1 MRTPRQRGGA
11 AVIVFLLLGGAAEA
25 AAQLPSPARDAA
37 VDLLEV
43 VRSGDRSRIRTF
55 LESRFTAEFVAAHP
69 VDEYHVPVLASLGR
83 QVYGLEAEGVE
94 LGGPTEAT
102 MLLAG
107 PGRELELR
115 LAVEAEPP
123 HRIQQLGWGTPG
135 PVIRA
140 ASLTDLDLEL
150 RRLADD
156 ARFSGVVLV
165 ADGGAIR
172 FHEAYGWAERAGGVG
187 NQRTTRFDI
196 GSLSKLFTT
205 TAVLRLAQD
214 GRLDLGDP
222 IGKYLGGFPAD
233 VAERVT
239 ILQLL
244 KHRSGFG
251 DYLTHPEFEAAPQRF
266 RTPADYLPLARGQ
279 QPGFEPGAARRY
291 SNMGFA
297 VLGAILEEVT
307 GRGYDE
313 VIGALVYGPAGMA
326 TARPAG
332 AADAARRY
340 DLQHGRFVATDSLYP
355 DRGSPAGGGFA
366 AAVDLHRFVAALLD
380 HQLLNERFTALLLS
394 DFAGPAEAG
403 GVPERFGFSGGA
415 PGVSAALLSD
425 RSEGR
430 TVIVLANTTPFAAD
444 SFARRILEL
453 TR

>member
-1 MRTPRQRGGA
+1 MGVPRQRWGA

-25 AAQLPSPARDAA
+25 AAQLPSPARDAV

-43 VRSGDRSRIRTF
+43 VRSGDRPRIRAF
-55 LESRFTAEFVAAHP
+55 LEARFTAEFVAAHP
-69 VDEYHVPVLASLGR
+69 VDGYHVPVLASLGR
-83 QVYGLEAEGVE
+83 QVGGLESERVD
-94 LGGPTEAT
+94 LSGPTEVT

-115 LAVEAEPP
+115 LVVEAEPP
-123 HRIQQLGWGTPG
+123 HRIQYLGWGAPG

-140 ASLTDLDLEL
+140 AALAELDLEL
-150 RRLADD
+150 RRLADA

-172 FHEAYGWAERAGGVG
+172 YHEAYGWAERAAGAA

-205 TAVLRLAQD
+205 AAVLRLAQD
-214 GRLDLGDP
+214 CRLDLDDP

-244 KHRSGFG
+244 GHRSGFG

-279 QPGFEPGAARRY
+279 QLGFEPGTAWRY
-291 SNMGFA
+291 SNMGFV

-313 VIGALVYGPAGMA
+313 VIDALVYRPAGMA
-326 TARPAG
+326 TAGPAG
-332 AADAARRY
+332 GADAARRY

-355 DRGSPAGGGFA
+355 GRGSPAGGGFA

-380 HQLLNERFTALLLS
+380 HRLLDERYTALLLS
-394 DFAGPAEAG
+394 DFPAPAEAG
-403 GVPERFGFSGGA
+403 EVPERFGFSGGA
-415 PGVSAALLSD
+415 PGVSAVLLSG
-425 RSEGR
+425 RAEGR
-430 TVIVLANTTPFAAD
+430 TVILLANTTPFAAD

-453 TR
+453 PR